1 MKTFIRTTIFA
12 LLALLSLSS
21 CINDDDNITTQNEEI
36 AINLIVSLGPTQKTR
51 AYSSETD
58 AIGNEYFINVDPSVQ
73 DFELLVY
80 NTNGT
85 LRTKAV
91 ITGATKM
98 NYNTYKL
105 EGKIYTFKED
115 DLNKDYKFV
124 VIANSK
130 GGSCQTRSFDW
141 LATGN
146 EENLYSQLKYDF
158 NNPESFTE
166 KILKESTEESKN
178 VERIPMWGSA
188 TTKIVEKR
196 TSLNINLMRAMAKVT
211 VCTAAGL
218 DKTIKSVKLVG
229 YNNAGML
236 TPTNAAS
243 ASNKNT
249 YEVNSSNGEAE
260 LNVPGD
266 ASFVTTELPF
276 ATYEKNGTKYHCLYI
291 PEQAADADSKI
302 VVKIDS
308 EEYEL
313 RFAKY
318 DAEHNSKN
326 PGDRYPV
333 LRNNWYNY
341 VINSVSPKG
350 LDLNLQYYVADW
362 NPKTAT
368 DITFD

>member
-1 MKTFIRTTIFA
+1 MNTFIRTTIFA
-12 LLALLSLSS
+12 LLALLSFSS

-58 AIGNEYFINVDPSVQ
+58 AIGNEYFINVKPTVQ

-91 ITGATKM
+91 IESATQLD
-98 NYNTYKL
+98 YNTYKL
-105 EGKIYTFKED
+105 KGKFYTFKES
-115 DLNKDYKFV
+115 DLNQKYKFV

-146 EENLYSQLKYDF
+146 EANLYSQLRYDY
-158 NNPESFTE
+158 NNAETFTE
-166 KILKESTEESKN
+166 NILKVSDDN
-178 VERIPMWGSA
+178 VERIPMWGSL
-188 TTKIVEKR
+188 TEELENGGNLK
-196 TSLNINLMRAMAKVT
+196 INLVRAMAKVT
-211 VCTAAGL
+211 VCTASGL
-218 DKTIKSVKLVG
+218 DKTIESVKLVG

-236 TPTNAAS
+236 TPTNAAD
-243 ASNKNT
+243 NQNT
-249 YEVNSSNGEAE
+249 YEVNSSNGKDE
-260 LNVPGD
+260 LNAPAD
-266 ASFVTTELPF
+266 AFVNAELPF
-276 ATYEKNGTKYHCLYI
+276 TTYEKNGTTYHCLYI

-302 VVKIDS
+302 VVTIDG
-308 EEYEL
+308 EDYEL
-313 RFAKY
+313 RFANY
-318 DAEHNSKN
+318 DASHNSSN
-326 PGDRYPV
+326 PGNRYPV

>member
-80 NTNGT
+80 NEKGT
-85 LRTKAV
+85 LRTKAILTYV
-91 ITGATKM
+91 EKTS
-98 NYNTYKL
+98 YNTYKL
-105 EGKIYTFKED
+105 KGKFYTFHED
-115 DLNKDYKFV
+115 DLGKTYKFV
-124 VIANSK
+124 VIANAK
-130 GGSCQTRSFDW
+130 GGSCTTRADIDW
-141 LATGN
+141 LSTGN
-146 EENLYSQLKYDF
+146 EANLYSQLKYEY
-158 NNPESFTE
+158 NASNFTE
-166 KILKESTEESKN
+166 KVLSTADGN
-178 VERIPMWGSA
+178 TERIPMWGSV
-188 TTKIVEKR
+188 TTVLKNEANIG
-196 TSLNINLMRAMAKVT
+196 INLMRAMAKVT

-218 DKTIKSVKLVG
+218 DKTIQSVKLVG

-236 TPTNAAS
+236 TPTKAAD
-243 ASNKNT
+243 NQNT
-249 YEVNSSNGEAE
+249 YEVNSSNWKDE
-260 LNVPGD
+260 LNAPAD
-266 ASFVTTELPF
+266 AFVNAELPF

-291 PEQAADADSKI
+291 PEQAKNANSKI
-302 VVKIDS
+302 IVTIDD
-308 EEYEL
+308 EDYEL
-313 RFAKY
+313 YFAKY
-318 DAEHNSKN
+318 DGEHNSKN
-326 PGDRYPV
+326 PGERFPV

-350 LDLNLQYYVADW
+350 IDINLKYYVADW
-362 NPKTAT
+362 NEKTAT